1 MSLRHRLSRIWGQG
15 TDNERPAKGH
25 SRSNSEAKVQLVTTS
40 DANDQPTLSPR
51 RLHKAA
57 STTFQAFSNSLRSK
71 AQTFYVGP
79 SQAEVGSTS
88 PSEPS
93 TPKKASHTQKVWSSV
108 RSRRSPRNRITLK
121 DSLVPLAGPE
131 TPTKTEHSSLDSEH
145 EYSSFE
151 YTPIGA
157 APTIDTKIPRSSLED
172 SQDDGGD
179 DVTTPPVTPSKHEV
193 LTEQSQPMTMSIT
206 FCCEPKHSWPSPQM
220 RLKEMTLVEQSCPM
234 VADETLPPLPPSPE
248 SYPRAATELVDVKYN
263 DEFSAKDQGVPEEQS
278 GSATAEGPGKTSAFE
293 SHALLQGVPKD
304 RHLFEINRKSS
315 EDFKGVFWPAGK
327 VLKSSKL
334 SSTGAETPQ
343 LDIEPFPDK
352 TDRNSSSKS
361 APRKSYAQVQ
371 QEQKP
376 NGTPSRMAAKYEP
389 TRIASAAYEA
399 DTEGKTTSAEIGMG
413 PRDVWDTAQ
422 ADRRRRHANLQSI
435 GTSSDDDSDLGI
447 ELNRSSLNDQTL
459 LNDRTAHST
468 LSLEPDQLAQTGAN
482 SSLPRYIAIEGH
494 LKTGIE
500 GSPKSSTVTM
510 TRKVNSVLS
519 LDLLRAESRD
529 IRQLRSPPSSSRPAQ
544 YLSYDEYTT
553 NRALRH
559 KLHEGGTDVVVLEEG
574 KEKQDG
580 SKNFL
585 ITSGLDPNDP
595 FEKAMAAANYAKQSR
610 LDEPRAEGI
619 SKPIDVKRAEPKT
632 YDADIESD
640 LSDSSI
646 EYPTS
651 SKYARYTSTP
661 PRSPPSA
668 SPPRE
673 IGKCYSKFYPS
684 TGRSGS
690 PSDENWLKEH
700 NARVEDYIA
709 GQSDKY
715 VDLTPRPRLA
725 DVSMVDRRLDLR
737 NRASFQALCQFIYQ
751 CEQQSEDEADTLS
764 LAENHHDIASSDQL
778 LININLTEA

>member
-1 MSLRHRLSRIWGQG
+1 M
-15 TDNERPAKGH
+15 A
-25 SRSNSEAKVQLVTTS
+25 
-40 DANDQPTLSPR
+40 
-51 RLHKAA
+51 
-57 STTFQAFSNSLRSK
+57 
-71 AQTFYVGP
+71 
-79 SQAEVGSTS
+79 
-88 PSEPS
+88 
-93 TPKKASHTQKVWSSV
+93 
-108 RSRRSPRNRITLK
+108 LK

-151 YTPIGA
+151 YTPIGE

-172 SQDDGGD
+172 SQDDGD
-179 DVTTPPVTPSKHEV
+179 DVTTPPVTPSKHEL
-193 LTEQSQPMTMSIT
+193 LTKQAQPMKMSIT
-206 FCCEPKHSWPSPQM
+206 LCCEPKHSWPSPQM

-248 SYPRAATELVDVKYN
+248 SYPRAATELVDVKSN
-263 DEFSAKDQGVPEEQS
+263 DELSAKDQGVPEEQS
-278 GSATAEGPGKTSAFE
+278 GSATAEGSGKTSASE
-293 SHALLQGVPKD
+293 SHALLPGVPKD

-352 TDRNSSSKS
+352 TDRNSSAKS
-361 APRKSYAQVQ
+361 APQKSYAQVQ

-376 NGTPSRMAAKYEP
+376 NGTPSRIAAKYEP

-435 GTSSDDDSDLGI
+435 GTSSDDESDLGI
-447 ELNRSSLNDQTL
+447 ELNRPSLNDQTL
-459 LNDRTAHST
+459 LNDRNAHPT
-468 LSLEPDQLAQTGAN
+468 LSHEPGQLAQTGAH
-482 SSLPRYIAIEGH
+482 SSLPRDIGIEEH
-494 LKTGIE
+494 LKTDIE
-500 GSPKSSTVTM
+500 GSPESSTITM
-510 TRKVNSVLS
+510 TRKVNSVLHF
-519 LDLLRAESRD
+519 DLLQAESRD
-529 IRQLRSPPSSSRPAQ
+529 MRRLGSPPSSSRPAQ

-553 NRALRH
+553 NSALRH
-559 KLHEGGTDVVVLEEG
+559 KLHERGTDVVILEEG

-580 SKNFL
+580 SKDFL

-595 FEKAMAAANYAKQSR
+595 FDKAMASANYAKQSR
-610 LDEPRAEGI
+610 FDEPRAEGI
-619 SKPIDVKRAEPKT
+619 SNPIDVKRAEPKT

-673 IGKCYSKFYPS
+673 VGKCYSKFYPS

-700 NARVEDYIA
+700 NARVADYMA

-715 VDLTPRPRLA
+715 VDLPPRPRLA
-725 DVSMVDRRLDLR
+725 DISMVDRRLDLR
-737 NRASFQALCQFIYQ
+737 NRANFQALCQFIYQ
-751 CEQQSEDEADTLS
+751 CEQQSEDEADTQS
-764 LAENHHDIASSDQL
+764 LAENDHDITPSDQL
-778 LININLTEA
+778 LINVNMTEA